1 MGKMENQ
8 NDERKGPDDEREE
21 LSPLAVGY
29 MWSAR
34 ITTIGVEMGLI
45 ALAGHWLDGRFGTRP
60 VFLLIGGILAMVVL
74 FAHLLSIVQH
84 GGESFGRGRKK

>member
-1 MGKMENQ
+1 MEKT
-8 NDERKGPDDEREE
+8 DDGRKEPDDERQE

-45 ALAGHWLDGRFGTRP
+45 ALAGDWLDRRFGTRP
-60 VFLLIGGILAMVVL
+60 VFVLVGGVIALVVL
-74 FAHLLSIVQH
+74 FAHLLAIVQH
-84 GGESFGRGRKK
+84 GSESFGGGGKK